1 MSGSKVSKDRLTF
14 LLGAKAAGNLT
25 FKSTLLPFCKSL
37 GPSELGYIY
46 SARALQV
53 EQQSLG
59 DSTSVYSMVYWIY

>member
-14 LLGAKAAGNLT
+14 LLGAKASGNWA

-37 GPSELGYIY
+37 GPSGLGCIY
-46 SARALQV
+46 SACTLKV

-59 DSTSVYSMVYWIY
+59 DSTSVYNMVY